1 MEKFKLTYF
10 DFDGGRGEPARL
22 ALRIGGIEFE
32 DCRIPIAEW
41 PEVKANYRYH
51 QLPELE
57 VDGAVLNQSN
67 VITRYVGKLAGL
79 YPEEDWQAA
88 ICDAVMDTADDAMQE
103 LVNTFFMEEGEKK
116 SVREKIATEILPLF
130 LSELNNSLVAAGG
143 NYFADGRLTIADL
156 KILVFVRGLIS
167 GNMDYIPTTIVA
179 EHAPDLML
187 HKERIENYI
196 QQKTQQMDYA

>member
-1 MEKFKLTYF
+1 MKKFKLTYF

-32 DCRIPIAEW
+32 DCRIPVAEW
-41 PEVKANYRYH
+41 PEVKDNYRYH

-130 LSELNNSLVAAGG
+130 LSGLNNSLVAAGG

-167 GNMDYIPTTIVA
+167 GNMDYIPTNIVA